1 MAERKK
7 LKLGLSLAAN
17 GTHKAGWRLPA
28 AAVGGAVDPA
38 LWKEVARRAEQAK
51 IHFIFLADGAA
62 VRTEASSD
70 EELSYNGRIDQFE
83 PLTLLSALSS
93 VTERIGLIAT
103 ASTTYNEPYTVARKY
118 ASLDIL
124 SGGRAGW
131 NVVTS
136 WSEAEA
142 HNFNRDQHLEHS
154 FRYRR
159 AEEFVDV
166 VLGLWDSWEDDAF
179 MRNKESG
186 IYFDP
191 KKMHTLNHK
200 GEFFSVAGPLNIVR
214 APQGYPVIAQAGS
227 SEPGQELAARTAD
240 LVYTAQQN
248 LQDAKK
254 FYDSLKGRLSKYGRS
269 PDSVVIMPGVLAIV
283 GKTESE
289 AKEKYDELQSLIH
302 PKIGMAMLTHI
313 FGDLSQFPLDGPLP
327 PLPADSN
334 NVSRSIRQ
342 AWIERAARDDM
353 TIRQLY
359 QAIAVAAGHRL
370 VIGTAASVADQL
382 EEWFVNDACDGFNFM
397 APYMPHGV
405 YDILDTVIPE
415 LQRRGLFHTEYEGQN
430 LRESLGL
437 PRPANVHAAKV

>member
-28 AAVGGAVDPA
+28 AAVGAAVDPA

-179 MRNKESG
+179 VRNKESG

-240 LVYTAQQN
+240 LVYTAQQT

-254 FYDSLKGRLSKYGRS
+254 FYGSLKGRLSKYGRF

-327 PLPADSN
+327 PLPADPN

-342 AWIERAARDDM
+342 AWIERAARDKM

-397 APYMPHGV
+397 APSMPHGV

-437 PRPANVHAAKV
+437 PRPANVYAA

>member
-28 AAVGGAVDPA
+28 AAVGAAVDPA

-179 MRNKESG
+179 VRNKESG

-191 KKMHTLNHK
+191 KKMHTLNHR

-240 LVYTAQQN
+240 LVYTAQQT

-254 FYDSLKGRLSKYGRS
+254 FYGSLKGRLSKYGRS

-327 PLPADSN
+327 PLPADPN

-342 AWIERAARDDM
+342 AWIERAARDNM

-397 APYMPHGV
+397 APSMPNGV

-437 PRPANVHAAKV
+437 PRPANVHAA